1 VAYDLEAQ
9 ADQLLVTE
17 DSRPPGLCGE
27 FSLQKNGDLMGFIW
41 IYDDLMV
48 IYGDLMGIFRWD

>member
-27 FSLQKNGDLMGFIW
+27 FSLQKNGYLMGFIW

-48 IYGDLMGIFRWD
+48 IMVI